1 MDKQSNLKLEDVY
14 DAFRDR
20 QPYNPKLTWK
30 DKIEVF
36 FGHHWSNVRIFYFSI
51 INGIKNILYY
61 LPVIWKDRDW
71 DYEFTLDLLKAKL
84 IKQRN
89 YFKKSNLVVE
99 TPQMI
104 EQINNT
110 LQAIDDFGNYFEV
123 CEDSSQGLLK
133 EIQDIL
139 DCHKQ
144 EPLVQNFFTKAEKV
158 KQDRWCKIFDTM
170 KDNMQGWWD

>member
-14 DAFRDR
+14 DWFRDR

-30 DKIEVF
+30 DKIKVF

-51 INGIKNILYY
+51 INGIENILYY

-84 IKQRN
+84 IKQRE

-99 TPQMI
+99 TPKI
-104 EQINNT
+104 VKQINDT
-110 LQAIDDFGNYFEV
+110 IGAIEDFENFYEV
-123 CEDSSQGLLK
+123 CERVSQDELMK
-133 EIQDIL
+133 IKNTKNNQN
-139 DCHKQ
+139 Q
-144 EPLVQNFFTKAEKV
+144 EPLVQNFFLKAENI
-158 KQDRWCKIFDTM
+158 KQNRWCKIFDTM